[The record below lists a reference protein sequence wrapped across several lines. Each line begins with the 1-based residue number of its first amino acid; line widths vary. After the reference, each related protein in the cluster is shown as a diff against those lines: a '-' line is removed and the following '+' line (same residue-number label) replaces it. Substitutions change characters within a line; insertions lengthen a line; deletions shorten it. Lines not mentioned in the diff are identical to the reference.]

1 MYIYILGFSICIWHM
16 VYVYIYIITMV
27 YDLSNLGTIYR
38 PPAPHSMDDRRWGLG
53 GELPDLFYWSVR
65 RSK

>member
-1 MYIYILGFSICIWHM
+1 MYMAYGIC
-16 VYVYIYIITMV
+16 IYIITMV
-27 YDLSNLGTIYR
+27 YDLSDLSNLRTIYT

>member
-1 MYIYILGFSICIWHM
+1 M
-16 VYVYIYIITMV
+16 VYVYIITMV
-27 YDLSNLGTIYR
+27 YDLSDLSNLRTIYT